1 MLNLVVEHF
10 GSLTATKLVK
20 RTLQKNSN
28 WYTIAKSKGLL
39 DLFENRL
46 TNSSDE
52 KIDLTWYLD
61 ETTMRKSFSH
71 RRMIIWEF
79 HVAIKKQ
86 IINT

>member
-1 MLNLVVEHF
+1 MLDLVIEHL
-10 GSLTATKLVK
+10 GSLTATDLVK
-20 RTLQKNSN
+20 RTHQKNSN

-61 ETTMRKSFSH
+61 EKGKETFVEQNHFNQLLSY
-71 RRMIIWEF
+71 
-79 HVAIKKQ
+79 
-86 IINT
+86 IND